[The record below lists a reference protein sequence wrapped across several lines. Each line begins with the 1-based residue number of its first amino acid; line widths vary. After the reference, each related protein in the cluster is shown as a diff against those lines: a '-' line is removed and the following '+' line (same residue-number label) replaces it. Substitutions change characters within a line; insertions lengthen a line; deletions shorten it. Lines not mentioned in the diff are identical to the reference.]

1 VYDESERSQRLEK
14 SVRFFNIIA
23 ILIVISSLFAYINFR
38 FIRLPSV
45 IGVMLVSI
53 FVSLGLV
60 LADQV
65 GLGIAR
71 VGENLLRNIDFNNT
85 LMVWMLGFLLF
96 AGALHVELNELHN
109 QKWNVLIF
117 STVGVILSTLSIGTL
132 MYFILIWIGIPMKYI
147 YCLLFGALISP
158 TDPVAVMDLLRTAGA
173 PKPVETAIAGES
185 LFNDG
190 IGVVIFTILYGLAT
204 GGHAFSSVGIGLLF
218 VRETFGGAILGLA
231 LGGGAYWLLK
241 SIDNYQ
247 VEILL
252 TLALV
257 VGGYAFAITLHTS
270 GPITIVVAGLLIGNQ
285 GRKFAMSD
293 QTRERLTMFW
303 DLVDQIL
310 NSILFVLIGLELLAV
325 TFSQKYILA
334 GAAAVPIA
342 LSSRYGSLAL
352 PQYVLRL
359 GGLPS
364 GALKILTWGGL
375 RGGIAV
381 ALALSLPLGQERN
394 LILTMT
400 YMMVVFSIVVQGLT
414 MKFVLTRGALKT
426 IQFEVNDG
434 TNSASRKE

>member
-1 VYDESERSQRLEK
+1 MA
-14 SVRFFNIIA
+14 FFNIIA
-23 ILIVISSLFAYINFR
+23 ILIVISALFAYINFR

-53 FVSLGLV
+53 LVSLGMI
-60 LADQV
+60 LAGRL
-65 GLGIAR
+65 GLGIALE
-71 VGENLLRNIDFNNT
+71 GEYLLKNIDFKNT
-85 LMVWMLGFLLF
+85 LMVWMLGSLLF
-96 AGALHVELNELHN
+96 AGAMHVELNALHE
-109 QKWNVLIF
+109 QKWNVLVF
-117 STVGVILSTLSIGTL
+117 STVGVILSTICVGTL
-132 MYFILIWIGIPMKYI
+132 MYFVLRWIGIPMRYI

-158 TDPVAVMDLLRTAGA
+158 TDPVAVMDLLKTAGA

-190 IGVVIFTILYGLAT
+190 IGVVIFTLLYGIAV
-204 GGHAFSSVGIGLLF
+204 GEHAFSPGGIALLF

-231 LGGGAYWLLK
+231 LGGGAYWLLR

-257 VGGYAFAITLHTS
+257 IGGYALAITLDTS

-303 DLVDQIL
+303 ELVDETL
-310 NSILFVLIGLELLAV
+310 NSILFVLIGVELLAV
-325 TFSQKYILA
+325 TFAQKYILA
-334 GAAAVPIA
+334 GMAAIPVA
-342 LSSRYGSLAL
+342 LASRYGSLAI
-352 PQYVLRL
+352 PKYVLRL

-364 GALKILTWGGL
+364 GALKIMTWGGL

-400 YMMVVFSIVVQGLT
+400 YLMVAFSIIVQSLT
-414 MKFVLTRGALKT
+414 IKYVATWDVLNA
-426 IQFEVNDG
+426 IQFEMISGRFRHHEDNKPG
-434 TNSASRKE
+434 SNTE